1 LTWKRGEPVPEF
13 IEETLRGDAEILVA
27 FWGGKE
33 TVLEEVGEERRT
45 GEGFEE
51 GEIADG
57 LLGRGG
63 IRAWT
68 KR

>member
-1 LTWKRGEPVPEF
+1 VQEF
-13 IEETLRGDAEILVA
+13 VEETLGGDAEILVA
-27 FWGGKE
+27 FWDGKE
-33 TVLEEVGEERRT
+33 TVLEEGEGRRT

-57 LLGRGG
+57 LKGG
-63 IRAWT
+63 GPRAWT

>member
-1 LTWKRGEPVPEF
+1 VPEELL
-13 IEETLRGDAEILVA
+13 EEALGGDEEILVA

-33 TVLEEVGEERRT
+33 TVLEEVGDGRRT
-45 GEGFEE
+45 GKGFEE

-63 IRAWT
+63 PRAWT